1 MQTRSTSRG
10 SGRCSAIAG
19 AQSAG
24 SSVQGFGL
32 VVQKYTIKRVK
43 CGLGEVWDEL
53 TDCAGG

>member
-10 SGRCSAIAG
+10 SGRCSAKVG

-24 SSVQGFGL
+24 SSVLGFGL

-43 CGLGEVWDEL
+43 CRLGEVCDEL
-53 TDCAGG
+53 TD